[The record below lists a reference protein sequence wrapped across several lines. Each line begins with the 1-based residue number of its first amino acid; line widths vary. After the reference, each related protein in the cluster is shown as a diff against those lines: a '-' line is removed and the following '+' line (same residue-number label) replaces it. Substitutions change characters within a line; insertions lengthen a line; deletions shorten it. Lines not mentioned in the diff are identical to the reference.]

1 MSKKTSVF
9 LLLTL
14 FIFNSVG
21 FHLLFLLQRS
31 EARESARNPAPG
43 GKSIVTL
50 HIPLSTVT
58 AKNSGF
64 IRLEKDEVLY
74 NGHRYDIHNEHV
86 AGDYL
91 VINGHRDDK
100 EDKAYSVYKKNSTQ
114 SDSTR
119 SEPKDSF
126 KLPLY
131 DLPSHTEPLTSDSNA
146 DKSHYIVMPFVPVLS
161 PFFATTV
168 PPPELS

>member
-31 EARESARNPAPG
+31 EAREASRNHLV
-43 GKSIVTL
+43 KKETVTL
-50 HIPLSTVT
+50 RIPLAAVS

-64 IRLEKDEVLY
+64 VRLDKKEVIY

-100 EDKAYSVYKKNSTQ
+100 EDNAYSVYEKNSTQ
-114 SDSTR
+114 SDSTP
-119 SEPKDSF
+119 SKTKDSI

-131 DLPSHTEPLTSDSNA
+131 DIPSHTEPLASDSNA
-146 DKSHYIVMPFVPVLS
+146 DKSHYIVMPFAPVLS
-161 PFFATTV
+161 PFFAINV